1 MQRNYSTFFNPVGLW
16 LMNLLYFVT
25 VTHFSVCLIS
35 VFEYILFT
43 WVNIAWK
50 IYYHAKK
57 NVFSGD
63 SNLSFSD
70 SHFFF
75 SKLFLSKSVIPC
87 LSWMSCDVNSTLW
100 TSCRGLWISR
110 LATSWPSWFTLRGHS
125 CCVFDCYP
133 KSSGLRPSVTDWYRA
148 RSPASKRPLV

>member
-1 MQRNYSTFFNPVGLW
+1 MQRNYSTFFNPV

-35 VFEYILFT
+35 VFEYILFP

-63 SNLSFSD
+63 STLSFSD

-75 SKLFLSKSVIPC
+75 FPNSSFPKVLFLVCHGWVAMSTAHCGLPAGGSGFHVWQQADPVGLHWEVTPVVFLIVI
-87 LSWMSCDVNSTLW
+87 LS
-100 TSCRGLWISR
+100 
-110 LATSWPSWFTLRGHS
+110 LRA
-125 CCVFDCYP
+125 CVPLSLIDIAP
-133 KSSGLRPSVTDWYRA
+133 EVLQVSGL
-148 RSPASKRPLV
+148 